1 MEVKI
6 QVDETKFKDVLENEL
21 DAFSPEDLHDIIAEC
36 IGEYFR
42 SNNYKAIEKIMF
54 DQGFYRDTPSTLLK
68 EAVTK
73 CDYSGLQDVV
83 DAMIEKLR
91 NNYQDVLAE
100 VLWLQISRTLANSY
114 SIQDSMNTAIL
125 NAIEAER
132 FKGNI
137 GNNK

>member
-42 SNNYKAIEKIMF
+42 SSNYNALEKIMF
-54 DQGFYRDTPSTLLK
+54 DKGFYRDTPSALLK
-68 EAVTK
+68 EAITK
-73 CDYSGLQDVV
+73 CDYSGLQDVA
-83 DAMIEKLR
+83 DAMIDRLK

-100 VLWLQISRTLANSY
+100 VLWMQIAKTLANSY
-114 SIQDSMNTAIL
+114 SIQDGMNTAIM
-125 NAIEAER
+125 NAIESER
-132 FKGNI
+132 ARGNI
-137 GNNK
+137 GKNQ

>member
-42 SNNYKAIEKIMF
+42 NNNYKAIEKIMF
-54 DQGFYRDTPSTLLK
+54 DQGFCRDTLSTLLK

-100 VLWLQISRTLANSY
+100 VLWLQISKTLANSY
-114 SIQDSMNTAIL
+114 SIQDSMGIAIR
-125 NAIEAER
+125 NAIDNER
-132 FKGNI
+132 NKGNI
-137 GNNK
+137 GKNQ